1 MVITYNIS
9 GDYMNLKETINL
21 ISGKKYIID
30 DYIIKNYRLL
40 DIDSDELIL
49 IIYFIN
55 NPNIEFDVNDISIA
69 LNIDIMLL
77 MKLINS
83 LITKRIIDIVVGREN
98 NIINRE
104 YISLDLFYNKL
115 VLLITKKEEVNT
127 NIYSIFEREFGRLI
141 TPTEYEI
148 IGSWLEN
155 GFEEEV
161 ILAALKEAIY
171 NGVRNLKYIDKILY
185 AWRNKGIKTKED
197 ISKLNVKEE
206 TEKPVELYDYEWF
219 K

>member
-1 MVITYNIS
+1 
-9 GDYMNLKETINL
+9 MNLKETINL
-21 ISGKKYIID
+21 IKGTKYVVD
-30 DYIIKNYRLL
+30 DYVLKNYRLL
-40 DIDSDELIL
+40 DMDSDELVL
-49 IIYFIN
+49 VIYFIN

-69 LNIDIMLL
+69 LNMDVMIL

-83 LITKRIIDIVVGREN
+83 LITKKIIDIVVGREN
-98 NIINRE
+98 NVINRE
-104 YISLDLFYNKL
+104 YVSLDLFYNKL
-115 VLLITKKEEVNT
+115 VLLLTKKEEVNT
-127 NIYSIFEREFGRLI
+127 NIYSIFEKEFGRLI

-155 GFEEEV
+155 DFIEDI

-197 ISKLNVKEE
+197 ISKLNKKEE

>member
-30 DYIIKNYRLL
+30 DYIIKNYHLL